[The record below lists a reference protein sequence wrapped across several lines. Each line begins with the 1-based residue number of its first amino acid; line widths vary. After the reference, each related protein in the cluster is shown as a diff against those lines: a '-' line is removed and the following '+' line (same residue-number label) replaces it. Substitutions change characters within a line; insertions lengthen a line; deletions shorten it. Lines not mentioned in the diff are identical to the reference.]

1 MKPINLKRLM
11 IAVLIPL
18 AVGGLS
24 ALLSGNISGK
34 YADFTQPPLSPPSI
48 VFPIVW
54 TILYTLMG
62 IASYLVYE
70 QPSVNKAKK
79 KDALI
84 YYGLQLFF
92 NFLWSIIFFRFD
104 AYGLAFVVIIML
116 IALVIITML
125 KFRKINKIAF
135 YLLIPY
141 LVWLLFAT
149 YLNLGVAILN

>member
-1 MKPINLKRLM
+1 MKPINLKRLI

-34 YADFTQPPLSPPSI
+34 YTDFAQPPLSPPAI
-48 VFPIVW
+48 IFPIVW
-54 TILYTLMG
+54 TILYTIMG

-70 QPSVNKAKK
+70 DPTSNRAKK
-79 KDALI
+79 EDALL
-84 YYGLQLFF
+84 YYGLQLFA

-104 AYGLAFVVIIML
+104 AYWFAFTVIIVL

-125 KFRKINKIAF
+125 KFRKINKTAF

-141 LVWLLFAT
+141 LIWLLFAT
-149 YLNLGVAILN
+149 YLNIGVAVLN